1 MDLVIN
7 EQALLLG
14 GYQTILAVIGI
25 AVLLRLSWRA
35 VSAIIKRRSNKTRMT
50 ERELLGYAWPPMA
63 WFAVLMIAGVAF
75 STLQAYG
82 PRVAIP
88 KTPLNVNAPATPGTA
103 QVQDL
108 SPKKV
113 TDSERLEQQ
122 HKLEAETKKRVNLQ

>member
-25 AVLLRLSWRA
+25 AVLLWLSWRA

-63 WFAVLMIAGVAF
+63 WFAVLMIAAWHSPLCRPTDLASPF
-75 STLQAYG
+75 
-82 PRVAIP
+82 P
-88 KTPLNVNAPATPGTA
+88 K
-103 QVQDL
+103 
-108 SPKKV
+108 
-113 TDSERLEQQ
+113 R
-122 HKLEAETKKRVNLQ
+122 H